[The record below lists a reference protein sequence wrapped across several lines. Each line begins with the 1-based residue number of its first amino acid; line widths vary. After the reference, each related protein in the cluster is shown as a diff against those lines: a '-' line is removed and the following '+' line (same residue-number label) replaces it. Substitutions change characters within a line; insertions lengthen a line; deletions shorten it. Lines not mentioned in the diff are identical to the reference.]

1 MSTEHSKIPEDY
13 LSKILKNIS
22 TVYKKIIGKYR
33 KIFNNDH
40 YLPTK
45 SHPSIL
51 INGFAER
58 NLTFYFCHQYLSR
71 FTNSIAWQE
80 IPISGG
86 RIDSIIIDKD
96 LKTVFYIEA
105 KRFYG
110 IKHFSALLD
119 DLDRLKNYST
129 IPLPKFSKEYHN
141 IVVLLADTY
150 YHKIEGKRSQYQEDK
165 EDCYDKFFSGRGNEI
180 NGDRYRTE
188 LIVNKKPKDSIVKSV
203 EKVNGTFE
211 YVPFVKKIENEIQI
225 KSDDYNI
232 DNKKNKH
239 ILLNQNVTYNIYC
252 GAWQIK

>member
-1 MSTEHSKIPEDY
+1 MSTELSKIPEDY

-22 TVYKKIIGKYR
+22 TVYKEIIDKYR
-33 KIFNNDH
+33 KIFNNYH

-58 NLTFYFCHQYLSR
+58 NLTFYFCHQYLSKY
-71 FTNSIAWQE
+71 TNSIAWQE

-86 RIDSIIIDKD
+86 RIDSIIIDYD

-129 IPLPKFSKEYHN
+129 IPLPKISERYHN
-141 IVVLLADTY
+141 IVVLFADTY

-180 NGDRYRTE
+180 NGDRY
-188 LIVNKKPKDSIVKSV
+188 KDSIVKSV

-211 YVPFVKKIENEIQI
+211 YVPFVEKIENEIQI
-225 KSDDYNI
+225 QSRDGDCN
-232 DNKKNKH
+232 
-239 ILLNQNVTYNIYC
+239 ILLNQDITYTIYC

>member
-13 LSKILKNIS
+13 LSKILENIS
-22 TVYKKIIGKYR
+22 TVYKEAIKKYQC
-33 KIFNNDH
+33 IFNDRH

-58 NLTFYFCHQYLSR
+58 NLTFYFCHQYLSKY
-71 FTNSIAWQE
+71 TNSIAWQE

-86 RIDSIIIDKD
+86 RIDSIIIDYD

-129 IPLPKFSKEYHN
+129 IPLPKISKEYHN
-141 IVVLLADTY
+141 IVVLFADTY

-180 NGDRYRTE
+180 NGNRYRTK

-211 YVPFVKKIENEIQI
+211 YVPFVEKIENEIQI
-225 KSDDYNI
+225 QSGDGDCN
-232 DNKKNKH
+232 
-239 ILLNQNVTYNIYC
+239 ILLNQNITYTIYC

>member
-22 TVYKKIIGKYR
+22 TVYKKIIDKYW
-33 KIFNNDH
+33 KIFNDDH

-45 SHPSIL
+45 SRPSIL

-58 NLTFYFCHQYLSR
+58 NLTFYFCHQYLSE
-71 FTNSIAWQE
+71 FKNSIAWQE

-86 RIDSIIIDKD
+86 RIDSIIIDYD

-119 DLDRLKNYST
+119 DLDRLKNYNT
-129 IPLPKFSKEYHN
+129 IPLPKKSKGYHN

-150 YHKIEGKRSQYQEDK
+150 YHKTEGERSQYQEDK

-180 NGDRYRTE
+180 NGHRYSTE
-188 LIVNKKPKDSIVKSV
+188 LIVDKKPKDRIVKSV

-211 YVPFVKKIENEIQI
+211 YVPFVEKIENEIQI
-225 KSDDYNI
+225 QSGDGDCN
-232 DNKKNKH
+232 
-239 ILLNQNVTYNIYC
+239 ILLNQNVTYTIYC